1 MVRKDRTWT
10 KLLEAAG
17 SRVINHPQFEQSMTR
32 RKLIA
37 EMVLTA
43 ITTGKVYYLDG
54 QEAQI
59 GSKEWVDF
67 VKWLYTHIDGPAPQ
81 KVQLSS
87 PVDEPIRVED
97 VTLDNTERLR
107 RVAALFDAARGRA
120 AGQAALNGQTK
131 PDGIYHAGLGDFR
144 A

>member
-1 MVRKDRTWT
+1 MGKVSKDRTWT

-17 SRVINHPQFEQSMTR
+17 SRVVQHPQYEQTLTR

-43 ITTGKVYYLDG
+43 ITNGKIFYLDG
-54 QEAQI
+54 SESQI

-81 KVQLSS
+81 RMQLSGGG
-87 PVDEPIRVED
+87 PEDQPIRVED
-97 VTLDNTERLR
+97 VTLDNAERLR
-107 RVAALFDAARGRA
+107 RVSALFDLARTRA
-120 AGQAALNGQTK
+120 AGQASGNGHSNEVDHNGYT
-131 PDGIYHAGLGDFR
+131 
-144 A
+144 